1 MVQKLA
7 HNQLIHSP
15 AFGRWLRSYDVC
27 VAVISDGTVYRDGF
41 DSDLIDIL
49 ETARLTETPLC
60 IYWGNLETG
69 EIWDGLPGYV
79 GRSAGLKKVPL
90 CVKTKR
96 SRGGGEIMPAILRI
110 TTSEGVRVLYTHDNH
125 TNQ

>member
-96 SRGGGEIMPAILRI
+96 SRGGRG
-110 TTSEGVRVLYTHDNH
+110 DNARNFKDYH
-125 TNQ
+125 HKRGTCSIHARQPH

>member
-1 MVQKLA
+1 MSYTCA
-7 HNQLIHSP
+7 AFRRFYNQEE
-15 AFGRWLRSYDVC
+15 
-27 VAVISDGTVYRDGF
+27 SDGGLICNGTFYRNGF
-41 DSDLIDIL
+41 PSDVIDIL

-69 EIWDGLPGYV
+69 EIRDGLPGYV

-110 TTSEGVRVLYTHDNH
+110 TTSEGVRVLYTHDKH
-125 TNQ
+125 I